1 MIADLG
7 IYFNTLW
14 VSAVTAVTSSSHACG
29 FLAGRPSNTF
39 YMAFEIV
46 LEGFVKNGGK
56 QPKIK
61 INRNKFAKTEII
73 SYFCTKI
80 ENMRVISFSMIR
92 EFIAKHADA
101 DVPLRDWYKRVCKA
115 NWNSFADI
123 KQTFNTADYVGNDR
137 YVFDIKGNNYRIV
150 AIVIFINKKV
160 YMRFVGTHEEY
171 DRIKDIKNI

>member
-1 MIADLG
+1 MYIEISLLPSSQADG
-7 IYFNTLW
+7 I
-14 VSAVTAVTSSSHACG
+14 
-29 FLAGRPSNTF
+29 LATKPSNTF
-39 YMAFEIV
+39 WKAIEKV
-46 LEGFVKNGGK
+46 LDGLLTNVRKHS
-56 QPKIK
+56 KIK
-61 INRNKFAKTEII
+61 INRKKFGLTETI
-73 SYFCTKI
+73 SYLCTKI

-92 EFIAKHADA
+92 DFIAKHADA

-115 NWNSFADI
+115 NWNNFADI